1 MRSTGHIIPWTL
13 EVPVFIGMACIGSYP
28 DLDVRMLL
36 DEDGGLYGVE
46 LDVTQNGRAN
56 IIEVHAESKHPFA
69 RDVWDAALTEVQTPQ
84 FRAAVDEGIT
94 ESLLDAAERRWTVE
108 PV

>member
-56 IIEVHAESKHPFA
+56 IIEVHCEAKHPLA
-69 RDVWDAALTEVQTPQ
+69 KDIWDAAKTAAKTPD
-84 FRAAVDEGIT
+84 FKSAVREGIT
-94 ESLLDAAERRWTVE
+94 ESLLDAAERKFSE

>member
-56 IIEVHAESKHPFA
+56 IIEVHCEANHPLA
-69 RDVWDAALTEVQTPQ
+69 KDIWDAAKTAAKTPD
-84 FRAAVDEGIT
+84 FKSAVREGIT
-94 ESLLDAAERRWTVE
+94 ESLLDAAERKFSE